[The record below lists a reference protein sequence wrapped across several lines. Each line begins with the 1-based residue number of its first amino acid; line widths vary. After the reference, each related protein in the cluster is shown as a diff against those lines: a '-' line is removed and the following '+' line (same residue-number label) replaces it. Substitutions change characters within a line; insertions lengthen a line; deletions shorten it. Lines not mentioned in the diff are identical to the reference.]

1 MADTA
6 RLNLVVDRE
15 TDSLCRELASA
26 KNTTLSELFRQMVQK
41 EAKDNKLLLQEWRK
55 LEKLRK

>member
-1 MADTA
+1 MTDTA

-15 TDSLCRELASA
+15 TGKLCRELASA
-26 KNTTLSELFRQMVQK
+26 KDISISELFRQLIQK
-41 EAKDNKLLLQEWRK
+41 EAENNKLLLQKWRE